1 MKLNIGENIRK
12 NRTRLG
18 WTQTQLAEQLG
29 TSVQSVSRWE
39 SGGGYPDMELLPEL
53 AKIFGVTVDN
63 LLGCGGGGGN
73 IGFGETA

>member
-29 TSVQSVSRWE
+29 TSVQQVSSTGISERLRILVVSAIMLPPGNFSYSITQLCRKAKSV
-39 SGGGYPDMELLPEL
+39 L
-53 AKIFGVTVDN
+53 AN
-63 LLGCGGGGGN
+63 NCRL
-73 IGFGETA
+73 